1 MPRKVSKDSLE
12 KAANQIAKLMLKS
25 LVRFQKAEQE
35 RRLEAIRKI
44 GRRIGRKTSRKSSS
58 EVPTKS
64 ERQAIRRGE
73 AAYRKGDYVTLAE
86 YFAGK
91 QRSPRVRGS
100 KTMHSSVANRGAHR

>member
-1 MPRKVSKDSLE
+1 MPRKVSKDKLNRFADE
-12 KAANQIAKLMLKS
+12 IATLMLKS
-25 LVRFQKAEQE
+25 LEQFPRAEQE

-44 GRRIGRKTSRKSSS
+44 GRRIGRKTSRKFSRD
-58 EVPTKS
+58 VPTKA

-73 AAYRKGDYVTLAE
+73 AAYRKGDAVTLAE

-91 QRSPRVRGS
+91 QRSPRVSGS